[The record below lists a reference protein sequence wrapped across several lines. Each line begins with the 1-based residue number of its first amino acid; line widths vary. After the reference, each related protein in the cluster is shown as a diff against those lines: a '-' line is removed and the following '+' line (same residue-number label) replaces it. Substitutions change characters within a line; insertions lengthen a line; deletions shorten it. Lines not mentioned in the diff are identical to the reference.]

1 MKTHLLTYK
10 DADRMRHT
18 LRVRIM
24 NDNGIVATVIAG
36 PPWAQYLITGVALV
50 RLKELKRER
59 TQDER

>member
-10 DADRMRHT
+10 DADWKRHT

-36 PPWAQYLITGVALV
+36 PPWAEYLITGVALV
-50 RLKELKRER
+50 RLKELPKKSPYLC
-59 TQDER
+59 